1 MCVLYRNALPQVSS
15 CPVAPEPKMVA
26 APDIDWMASSFPPA
40 CCTLLY
46 VFALQSCLPPSLH
59 FCFEMVFLLPFMFFL
74 SRCKWS
80 GVLACILSSVR
91 VLFFPRR
98 CDFLS
103 IGSWFRSSSCVFVTR
118 GGGGSRYRRGVFCP
132 RRRFFF
138 NDKRRQGRC
147 TKNVMCTWYICCFRF
162 RRGRFRE

>member
-1 MCVLYRNALPQVSS
+1 
-15 CPVAPEPKMVA
+15 MVA

-80 GVLACILSSVR
+80 GVLACISFLCPR
-91 VLFFPRR
+91 VIIVGIEWPSHLTVFVL
-98 CDFLS
+98 CVFLS
-103 IGSWFRSSSCVFVTR
+103 
-118 GGGGSRYRRGVFCP
+118 
-132 RRRFFF
+132 
-138 NDKRRQGRC
+138 
-147 TKNVMCTWYICCFRF
+147 
-162 RRGRFRE
+162 